1 MDSHHYDYT
10 LKDVVRRL
18 GPSLAVLALVALVV
32 RAGVAAGLLPSA
44 RPLQD
49 MDHTV
54 LSHQA
59 AAALTAEPAEMLLL
73 GDSSCLM
80 GVEPVRLAT
89 RTGRSSLCL
98 ATMSYLGL
106 EAQGRL
112 LAAYARR
119 HRDSPQW
126 VLLLMH
132 PEALRLR
139 ETSSYHEALLLSLVE
154 GQRVPDGPGAL
165 AGLQQFFGLSDL
177 RNRVLS
183 RCLPV
188 PLAGEFGHFYG
199 FSTDLWRHLQQH
211 RGTAVDPNSFSAAEA
226 RGNAEY
232 RLAKRIEAESHAFR
246 RQLPAGTRLAVGLT
260 PSPAGFALA
269 NHAETAAGMLR
280 QWEVWLEPDLL
291 LTNLPAT
298 LPNGLF
304 ASTTH
309 LNGEGRR
316 VFTEALAR
324 ELSKGLPT
332 R

>member
-10 LKDVVRRL
+10 LRDVVRRI
-18 GPSLAVLALVALVV
+18 GPSLAVLALVALIV
-32 RAGVAAGLLPSA
+32 RVGVAAGLLPSA

-49 MDHTV
+49 MDHTI

-59 AAALTAEPAEMLLL
+59 VAALRAEPTEMVLL

-80 GVEPVRLAT
+80 GVEPVRLAA
-89 RTGRSSLCL
+89 RTGRSSLGL

-119 HRDSPQW
+119 QPGSPRL
-126 VLLLMH
+126 VLLMMH

-139 ETSSYHEALLLSLVE
+139 ETSSYHEELLDAVAAGLKPPV
-154 GQRVPDGPGAL
+154 QPGAL
-165 AGLQQFFGLSDL
+165 PAVQRFLGLNEVRDRL
-177 RNRVLS
+177 LS
-183 RCLPV
+183 RCVPV
-188 PLAGEFGHFYG
+188 PLAGSFGQLYG
-199 FSTDLWRHLQQH
+199 FSTDLWKFLDQH
-211 RGTAVDPNSFSAAEA
+211 QGAAVDPNRFSAAEA

-232 RLAKRIEAESHAFR
+232 RLAKRIEGECLAFR
-246 RQLPAGTRLAVGLT
+246 RQLPPGTQLAVGLT
-260 PSPAGFALA
+260 PSPASFVLA
-269 NHAETAAGMLR
+269 NHAETVTGLARQLGDWLR
-280 QWEVWLEPDLL
+280 PELL
-291 LTNLPAT
+291 LTNLPST
-298 LPNGLF
+298 LSDRFF

-309 LNGEGRR
+309 LNAEGRR

-324 ELSKGLPT
+324 ELSTGLPT

>member
-10 LKDVVRRL
+10 LRDVVRRI

-32 RAGVAAGLLPSA
+32 RVGVAAGLLPSA

-49 MDHTV
+49 MDHTI

-59 AAALTAEPAEMLLL
+59 VAALTAGPAEMVLL

-80 GVEPVRLAT
+80 GVEPVRLAA
-89 RTGRSSLCL
+89 RTGRSSLGL

-119 HRDSPQW
+119 HPGSPRW

-139 ETSSYHEALLLSLVE
+139 ETSSYHEALLSSLIE
-154 GQRVPDGPGAL
+154 GQGVPDQPGAL
-165 AGLQQFFGLSDL
+165 AGLQRLLGLSEL

-183 RCLPV
+183 RCIPV
-188 PLAGEFGHFYG
+188 PLAGEFGQFYG
-199 FSTDLWRHLQQH
+199 FSTDLWRHLERH
-211 RGTAVDPNSFSAAEA
+211 RGAAVDPNRFSPAEA

-232 RLAKRIEAESHAFR
+232 RLAKRIEADCHAFR

-260 PSPAGFALA
+260 PSPAGFVLA

-280 QWEVWLEPDLL
+280 QSGVWLEPDLL
-291 LTNLPAT
+291 LTNLPVT

-316 VFTEALAR
+316 VFTEAVAR